1 MFVFSQEFIP
11 FFDDMPNYLSVLSFI
26 SLLFVAS
33 CSHIKDAGKY
43 PWDELTEGDLAFRCG
58 RGLFSRVVTATEDDG
73 LYSHVGIVVKED
85 GKWKVVHAVPGER
98 DFKGDFDR
106 VKMDDLEVFFG
117 SDRSNRGCIV
127 HTGLTEAE
135 KIESICTEAIKLAHD
150 SVLFD
155 NDYNLDDSTMLYCS
169 EMVWLLYKH
178 AGIDLT
184 EGRRRHINVIH
195 ISGDVIL
202 PEHIFRY
209 SNNEPYFYY

>member
-1 MFVFSQEFIP
+1 MKP
-11 FFDDMPNYLSVLSFI
+11 FEQDRNFREVLYELSFVA
-26 SLLFVAS
+26 LLFVAS
-33 CSHIKDAGKY
+33 CSPKQDPGRF

-73 LYSHVGIVVKED
+73 LYSHVGIVVREE
-85 GKWKVVHAVPGER
+85 GKWKIVHAVPGER
-98 DFKGDFDR
+98 DSRGDFDR

-117 SDRSNRGCIV
+117 SDRANRGCIV
-127 HTGLTEAE
+127 HTGLTEAD
-135 KIESICTEAIKLAHD
+135 KVRSICMEAIGLAHD

-155 NDYNLDDSTMLYCS
+155 NDYDLEDSTMVYCS

-184 EGRRRHINVIH
+184 EGRRRYINVIH
-195 ISGDVIL
+195 VSGDVIL

-209 SNNEPYFYY
+209 SNNKPYFYY